1 MNTALRNIR
10 LLTSLLLS
18 FYICHF
24 SFSNGG
30 TYDHSHFRKTGNI
43 RLMQKADV
51 KLLKEDLKITIKGDY
66 SFVEVKYTLQNNGN
80 DQKIYYGFP
89 VDAWGADAC
98 FGMPCGPPFR
108 FIRWGDDFNENIV
121 CVDSIINDFEI
132 KLDEKKLNHSVWV
145 EDTAYFIKSDKT
157 WRDSINIGRKWHQV
171 YFEMKKGET
180 SELTVYYKIKN
191 GYHDNSPGFS
201 STPVFDERNF
211 TYHMTPSGN
220 WGNGIV
226 DEFNVTIDLEDISL
240 SACKMKMEGLLDL
253 KKNGNIY
260 SATYKNFD
268 LEKSDR
274 INISY
279 RQDFKLVSK
288 FIQNNRFPNNTIISY
303 SSSSDDKNLKNLFDE
318 DENTVWKAKVGDYL
332 VIYFDT
338 ISQMKTG
345 YSYNSNGKIIDT
357 NYYCVKPEAF
367 YLLNGNFKSETDF
380 SKSTKVRTVKILVND
395 TTWINSEPWKQEEGK
410 KYFSIPESVYSGQM
424 EKYPMGDASLA
435 CDGIRYSAMTF
446 RSPVRKIKIYFSD
459 IFKGEEEGFTIS
471 ELIFIK

>member
-1 MNTALRNIR
+1 MKLFERHIGFW
-10 LLTSLLLS
+10 LTLHLS
-18 FYICHF
+18 FCICHF

-51 KLLKEDLKITIKGDY
+51 KLLKEDLKITIIGDY
-66 SFVEVKYTLQNNGN
+66 SYVEVKYTLQNNGG

-89 VDAWGADAC
+89 VDAWGPDAC

-108 FIRWGDDFNENIV
+108 FISWDDGIV
-121 CVDSIINDFEI
+121 CVDSIINEFEI

-145 EDTAYFIKSDKT
+145 EDTSYFVKT
-157 WRDSINIGRKWHQV
+157 ESWRDSINIGRKWHQV
-171 YFEMKKGET
+171 FFEMKKGEK
-180 SELTVYYKIKN
+180 SELKVYYKIKN

-201 STPVFDERNF
+201 STPDFDERNF
-211 TYHMTPSGN
+211 TYHMTPSGY

-226 DEFNVTIDLEDISL
+226 DEFNVVIDVQDISL
-240 SACKMKMEGLLDL
+240 EACKMKMDGLSDL
-253 KKNGNIY
+253 KKSGNIY

-288 FIQNNRFPNNTIISY
+288 FIQNEKFSNGSITSY
-303 SSSSDDKNLKNLFDE
+303 SSSSEDKNLKNLFDD
-318 DENTVWKAKVGDYL
+318 DENTVWKAKAGDYL

-338 ISQMKTG
+338 IAQKKAG
-345 YSYNSNGKIIDT
+345 YSYSNGKIIDT
-357 NYYCVKPEAF
+357 NYYYQKPEAF

-380 SKSTKVRTVKILVND
+380 ANSSKVRTVKVLVND
-395 TTWINSEPWKQEEGK
+395 TTWINSEPWKQEVGK
-410 KYFSIPESVYSGQM
+410 KYFSLPESVYSGQM

-446 RSPVRKIKIYFSD
+446 GSPVRKIKIYFSD
-459 IFKGEEEGFTIS
+459 IYKGNEEEFTIS